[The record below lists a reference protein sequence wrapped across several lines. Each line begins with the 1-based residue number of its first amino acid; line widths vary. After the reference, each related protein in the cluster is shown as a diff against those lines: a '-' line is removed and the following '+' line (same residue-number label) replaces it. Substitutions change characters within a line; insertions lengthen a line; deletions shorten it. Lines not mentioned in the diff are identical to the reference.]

1 MLSWFKQGLS
11 VFAPAP
17 IGASTRDKFLGAVG
31 ALLGLL
37 CTEWIA
43 RHALG
48 EANPWF
54 IAPMG
59 ASAVLAFAAPASPL
73 AQPWPLMA
81 GNVSAALVGVFF
93 ARLIPEPGLAAAGGA
108 AAAIAVMF
116 SLRCLHPPSG
126 AVALTA
132 VLGGPSIAQL
142 GYAYALYPVALNS
155 AVLLC
160 IAVVFNGV
168 LKRNYP
174 HRHAQPAA
182 AALNGAAPLGF
193 TGTDLDEALRAH
205 DQLLDISREDLAD
218 IVLEAER
225 RASLRRFGGMACGQ
239 VMARDAVA
247 VRDDESLDRAVRLLD
262 RRRLAALPVV
272 DDEGRLLGL
281 LSHADAV
288 ARGLRLELAP
298 PPGEAPSTLM
308 VRDCMRSEVA
318 FATPAMPAIELAKP
332 MASGIACVPVVDE
345 ARRLVG
351 VIYPSHLIDAL
362 YQLALAAGVPAAGAP
377 EARRSFDV
385 AA

>member
-1 MLSWFKQGLS
+1 MFSWFKQGLGAY
-11 VFAPAP
+11 APAP
-17 IGASTRDKFLGAVG
+17 VGASRRDKILGALG
-31 ALLGLL
+31 ALLGLS

-48 EANPWF
+48 EASPWF

-73 AQPWPLMA
+73 AQPWSLMV

-93 ARLIPEPGLAAAGGA
+93 SHLIPAPGLAAACSV

-116 SLRCLHPPSG
+116 ALRCLHPPSG

-142 GYAYALYPVALNS
+142 GYGYALYPVAVNS

-174 HRHAQPAA
+174 HRHVQAA
-182 AALNGAAPLGF
+182 PAALNRAATPLGF
-193 TGTDLDEALRAH
+193 TGADLDEALRSH

-225 RASLRRFGGMACGQ
+225 RASLRRFGGLACGQ
-239 VMARDAVA
+239 VMLRDAVV
-247 VRDDESLDRAVRLLD
+247 VRDDEPLDAALRLLD
-262 RRRLAALPVV
+262 RHRLAALPVV
-272 DDEGRLLGL
+272 DGQGHLLGL
-281 LSHADAV
+281 LAHGDAS
-288 ARGLRLELAP
+288 ARTVRLASAP
-298 PPGEAPSTLM
+298 GAPSRASLA
-308 VRDCMRSEVA
+308 RDCMRSEVA
-318 FATPAMPAIELAKP
+318 YATPAMPAIELARP
-332 MASGIACVPVVDE
+332 MASGIACVPVVDD

-351 VIYPSHLIDAL
+351 VIHASQLIDAL
-362 YQLALAAGVPAAGAP
+362 YQLALASGDSAAGNPAA
-377 EARRSFDV
+377 RRALDV

>member
-1 MLSWFKQGLS
+1 MSSWLKHGLS
-11 VFAPAP
+11 AFAPAP
-17 IGASTRDKFLGAVG
+17 LGASARDKFLGAVG

-73 AQPWPLMA
+73 AQPWSLMA

-93 ARLIPEPGLAAAGGA
+93 AQWLPDPGLAAACAA

-132 VLGGPSIAQL
+132 VLGGPSIAKL

-160 IAVVFNGV
+160 IAIVFNGV
-168 LKRNYP
+168 FRRNYP
-174 HRHAQPAA
+174 HRHVGMAPAALNAA
-182 AALNGAAPLGF
+182 AATRLGF
-193 TGTDLDEALRAH
+193 TGADLDDALRSH
-205 DQLLDISREDLAD
+205 GQLLDISREDLAD

-225 RASLRRFGGMACGQ
+225 RASLRRFGALDCGH
-239 VMARDAVA
+239 VMAKDVAV
-247 VRDDESLDRAVRLLD
+247 VRDDEALDVAMRLLD
-262 RRRLAALPVV
+262 RHRLAVLPVV
-272 DDEGRLLGL
+272 DGHGKLLGL
-281 LSHADAV
+281 LSHGDAV
-288 ARGLRLELAP
+288 ARKARLELAP
-298 PPGEAPSTLM
+298 VPGLAGPALT
-308 VRDCMRSEVA
+308 VRDCMRSEIA

-332 MASGIACVPVVDE
+332 MARGIACVPVVDDT
-345 ARRLVG
+345 RILVG
-351 VIYPSHLIDAL
+351 AIYPSHLIDAL
-362 YQLALAAGVPAAGAP
+362 YQMTLASPAPAVMPAL
-377 EARRSFDV
+377 DV